1 MIEIKGTD
9 VYCPKGNTITMQF
22 NASLDDGTD
31 YVFKA
36 GDAMIFRLKNTRNSV
51 EDITTKST
59 VLVKGDTCQEFVI
72 ECDETDLARDNYYYT
87 VDLIRGNTINTIV
100 SAKFVI
106 V

>member
-9 VYCPKGNTITMQF
+9 VYCPKGNTITLQF
-22 NASLDDGTD
+22 RAGLDDGTY

-36 GDAMIFRLKNTRNSV
+36 GDVMIFRLKNTKNSV
-51 EDITTKST
+51 EDIITRST
-59 VLVKGDTCQEFVI
+59 ALTEGETCQEFVL
-72 ECDETDLARDNYYYT
+72 ECDDTDLARDNYYYT
-87 VDLIRGNTINTIV
+87 VDLVRDNIINTIV